1 MRKLVGLATRLY
13 WQLAYNIRYA
23 CMFIHVPVVYHGF
36 YSDERQG

>member
-23 CMFIHVPVVYHGF
+23 QMEDRG
-36 YSDERQG
+36 